1 MGFRIE
7 GYSGT
12 DKEDREIIALLNNV
26 FVQEGY
32 TEKEVADRIFTSPGL
47 QKRGNIKLARSPAG
61 RLLGMAIF
69 VLPSSPEC
77 QVANTDECEIHL
89 LVVYP
94 EARGQGVASHL
105 IGACENEALKLG
117 YFKIV
122 LSTQQSMEAAHHVY
136 QKNGYIQNSKRN
148 WTRGGKIYL
157 VYEKTLKTTLQE

>member
-32 TEKEVADRIFTSPGL
+32 TEKDVADRIFTPPGL

-105 IGACENEALKLG
+105 IGACENEAVRFG

-122 LSTQQSMEAAHHVY
+122 LSTQKSMQAAHHVY

-148 WTRGGKIYL
+148 WIRGKKIYL
-157 VYEKTLKTTLQE
+157 VYEKTLKTTLQG